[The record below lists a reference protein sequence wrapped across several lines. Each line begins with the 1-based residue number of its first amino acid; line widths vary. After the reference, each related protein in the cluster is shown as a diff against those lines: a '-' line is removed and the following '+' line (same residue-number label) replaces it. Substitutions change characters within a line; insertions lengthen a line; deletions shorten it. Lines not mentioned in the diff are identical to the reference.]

1 MELLHFTRIQ
11 VVKQDIDGRRLLKLA
26 RESIHHHLG
35 GPLPDVPDGDGY
47 RQKAATFVTVMRR
60 GELHGC
66 IGTLEPQ
73 RTLADDVQHNAVAAA
88 FFDPRSRPLLPA
100 ELSTIALEVSL
111 LGPLEPVSVHSEEEA
126 IEKLRPHEDGVV
138 LRHGRHRA
146 TFLPQ
151 VWEKLPNP
159 VEFLAQLKQK
169 AGMPAYGWSPGME
182 VFRYSLTKWID
193 SPPAES

>member
-1 MELLHFTRIQ
+1 M
-11 VVKQDIDGRRLLKLA
+11 KQEIEGRRLLKLA

-35 GPLPDVPDGDGY
+35 GPLPDVPEGADY
-47 RQKAATFVTVMRR
+47 QQKAATFVTVMRR

-73 RTLADDVQHNAVAAA
+73 RTLVDDVQHNAVAAA

-100 ELSTIALEVSL
+100 ELTSIALEVSL
-111 LGPLEPVSVHSEEEA
+111 LGPLEIVPVRSEEEA
-126 IEKLRPHEDGVV
+126 LEKLRPHVDGVV
-138 LRHGRHRA
+138 LRNGRHRA

-159 VEFLAQLKQK
+159 VEFLTQLKQK
-169 AGMPAYGWSPGME
+169 AGMPAQGWAPGME
-182 VFRYSLTKWID
+182 VLRYSLTKWID
-193 SPPAES
+193 SSPLDS

>member
-1 MELLHFTRIQ
+1 
-11 VVKQDIDGRRLLKLA
+11 VKQDIDGRRLLKLA

-35 GPLPDVPDGDGY
+35 GPLPDVPERDVY

-73 RTLADDVQHNAVAAA
+73 RTLVDDVQHNAVAAA

-100 ELSTIALEVSL
+100 ELPTISVEVSL
-111 LGPLEPVSVHSEEEA
+111 LGPLELLPVRNEAEA
-126 IEKLRPHEDGVV
+126 IERIRPHEDGVV
-138 LRHGRHRA
+138 LRNGRHRA

-151 VWEKLPNP
+151 VWEKLPDP
-159 VEFLAQLKQK
+159 TEFLAQLKQK
-169 AGMPAYGWSPGME
+169 AGMPAHGWSPTME
-182 VFRYSLTKWID
+182 VFRYSLTKWLD
-193 SPPAES
+193 SSSRES

>member
-1 MELLHFTRIQ
+1 MQNE
-11 VVKQDIDGRRLLKLA
+11 IDGRRLLKLA

-35 GPLPDVPDGDGY
+35 GALPDVPDGEIY
-47 RQKAATFVTVMRR
+47 RQKAATFVTVTRK

-73 RTLADDVQHNAVAAA
+73 RSLVDDVQHNAVAAA
-88 FFDPRSRPLLPA
+88 FFDPRSRPLLPS

-111 LGPLEPVSVHSEEEA
+111 LGPLENVPVRSEKEA

-138 LRHGRHRA
+138 LRNGRQRA

-159 VEFLAQLKQK
+159 VEFLAHLKQK
-169 AGMPAYGWSPGME
+169 AGMPAHGWPPTME
-182 VFRYSLTKWID
+182 VLRYSLTKWTD
-193 SPPAES
+193 SSVSES

>member
-1 MELLHFTRIQ
+1 
-11 VVKQDIDGRRLLKLA
+11 VKQDIDGHRLLKLA

-35 GPLPDVPDGDGY
+35 GALPDIPEGDAY

-73 RTLADDVQHNAVAAA
+73 RTLVDDIQHNAVAAA

-100 ELSTIALEVSL
+100 ELSTISVEVSL
-111 LGPLEPVSVHSEEEA
+111 LGPLELLPVRSEAEA
-126 IEKLRPHEDGVV
+126 IEKIRPHEDGVV
-138 LRHGRHRA
+138 LRSGRHRA

-151 VWEKLPNP
+151 VWEKLPDP

-169 AGMPAYGWSPGME
+169 AGMPAQGWSPTME

-193 SPPAES
+193 PPSAES